1 MNQQVI
7 NFGILGPGKIAP
19 RFVKGAS
26 FVSDAHLYAV
36 YGRSEEKAKAFAKK
50 HNILKVHSTQ
60 QELLAD
66 PEVDAIYIATP
77 IMVHK
82 EQIMAALHANKHVL
96 CEKPMLVTKEDIIE
110 ASELAKSKGLLLMEA
125 QKAPYISTT
134 QWVKQ
139 AIKDDKLGEVM
150 YVEASYGYDGSMFN
164 DDHWVWD
171 KVGGGAMWDVGVYPI
186 SFFMSIVEDDP
197 IQSFSKVSK
206 LHKKGADRF
215 THLQVKTQSGVVG
228 SLSAS
233 LANDQVNTARVYGTK
248 GMILIE
254 NFWKS
259 NQLTLVQNDG
269 EIDTITFD
277 DPTDF
282 APYIAHT
289 VECIK
294 KGLSFSPIY
303 NQYHWLKQI
312 ELISST

>member
-50 HNILKVHSTQ
+50 HNISKVHTTQ
-60 QELLAD
+60 QELLDD

-150 YVEASYGYDGSMFN
+150 YVEASYGYDGSKFN

-282 APYIAHT
+282 APYIAHA